1 MKQYKI
7 GVIRV
12 LTTEDEELL
21 NLHGKLLENYYPMFK
36 TVSRC
41 IPDQYEGIH
50 DDATEIIAVPKIV
63 ELAREMEADGCEAL
77 IISCAGDPAVNEC
90 REVVKIPVIGGGR
103 STAALALYYGDRPSA
118 LGITDELPIGYRKVF
133 GDKLVGSAKGE
144 GVVST
149 LDLMT
154 SAGYEASREAAAKE
168 REKGADV
175 IALSCTGMST
185 IGIFES
191 LGKDLKIPV
200 LDPVMSEG
208 LIALYELLRR
218 DYI

>member
-1 MKQYKI
+1 MKEYRV

-21 NLHGKLLENYYPMFK
+21 NLHGKLLEKYFPMFR

-50 DDATEIIAVPKIV
+50 DEATKVIALPKIV
-63 ELAREMEADGCEAL
+63 ELAKEMEKEGCEAL
-77 IISCAGDPAVNEC
+77 IISCADDPAVNEC

-103 STAALALYYGDRPSA
+103 STAALAMFYGEHPSA
-118 LGITDELPIGYRKVF
+118 LGITDWLPEGYGKVF
-133 GDKLVGSAKGE
+133 GEKLVGSAKGE

-154 SAGYEASREAAAKE
+154 EKGYGASRAAAAAEK
-168 REKGADV
+168 EKGADV

-185 IGIFES
+185 IDIWKS
-191 LGKDLKIPV
+191 LEKDLGIPV
-200 LDPVMSEG
+200 MDPVMSEG
-208 LIALYELLRR
+208 LITYYELLRR
-218 DYI
+218 DF

>member
-1 MKQYKI
+1 MKEYKV

-12 LTTEDEELL
+12 LTTENEELL
-21 NLHGKLLENYYPMFK
+21 NLHGKLLEKYYPMFH

-50 DDATEIIAVPKIV
+50 DDETEIIAVPKIV
-63 ELAREMEADGCEAL
+63 ELAKEMESEGCEAI

-90 REVVKIPVIGGGR
+90 RAAVDIPVIGGGR
-103 STAALALYYGDRPSA
+103 STAALAMFYGDHPSA
-118 LGITDELPIGYRKVF
+118 LGITDELPVGYRKVF
-133 GDKLVGSAKGE
+133 GEKLVGSAKGE

-154 SAGYEASREAAAKE
+154 EKGYEASRNAAGAEKD
-168 REKGADV
+168 KGADV

-185 IGIFES
+185 IGIRKS
-191 LGKDLKIPV
+191 LEKDLEIPV
-200 LDPVMSEG
+200 MDPVMSEG

-218 DYI
+218 EYK